1 MQNKPKVP
9 RLVLTRFAR
18 QAGARDDR
26 KAVYWWGSVIA
37 AAVTRVLGMQN
48 KPKVPRLVL
57 TRFARQAG
65 ARDDRKEFIGGGKRN
80 TASGRYAGARGCRIN
95 PRSLDSS

>member
-1 MQNKPKVP
+1 M
-9 RLVLTRFAR
+9 
-18 QAGARDDR
+18 
-26 KAVYWWGSVIA
+26 GSVIAA

-65 ARDDRKEFIGGGKRN
+65 ARDDTQEFIGGERN
-80 TASGRYAGARGCRIN
+80 SRGGRGLARLYCSR
-95 PRSLDSS
+95 